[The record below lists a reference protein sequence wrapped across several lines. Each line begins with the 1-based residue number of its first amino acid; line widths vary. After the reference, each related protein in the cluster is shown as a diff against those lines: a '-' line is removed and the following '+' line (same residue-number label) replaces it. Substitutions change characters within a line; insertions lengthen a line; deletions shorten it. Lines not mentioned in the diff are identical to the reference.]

1 MPVPRSPQPSP
12 RAAAAVDQRDPD
24 AGGIALLTAAIRA
37 DDTLILTADQVL
49 LIKLALEAYAQDKT
63 AWAEH
68 HRGTARAIEV
78 LNDQPERFR
87 TQVEGLRSQVRR
99 ERATATEAQDLA
111 DLIYDARV
119 VRLTLAP
126 SQLIGGG
133 A

>member
-1 MPVPRSPQPSP
+1 MPVPRRPERSPSP
-12 RAAAAVDQRDPD
+12 AAVDRRDPD
-24 AGGIALLTAAIRA
+24 AGGIALLTDAIRS
-37 DDTLILTADQVL
+37 DGTLVLTADQRL
-49 LIKLALEAYAQDKT
+49 LIKLALEAYAKDKT